1 MKNKFNFLFK
11 EKTTTHIDEIFKKY
25 YWIGFND
32 TPKTTP
38 TIALYQDL

>member
-25 YWIGFND
+25 
-32 TPKTTP
+32 PKTTT